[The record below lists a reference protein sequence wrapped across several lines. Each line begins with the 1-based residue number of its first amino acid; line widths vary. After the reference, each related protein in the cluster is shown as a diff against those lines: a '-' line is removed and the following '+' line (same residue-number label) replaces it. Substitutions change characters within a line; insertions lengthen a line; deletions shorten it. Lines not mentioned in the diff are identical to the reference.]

1 MYFLVLGGHG
11 DLVMYVPLFL
21 ENHITGKRLVCVD
34 VICSET
40 QSTTKIVIVGAL
52 CENIILTRN
61 LP

>member
-1 MYFLVLGGHG
+1 MYFLVLGGHI

-40 QSTTKIVIVGAL
+40 QSTSKTVGTL